1 MAYTAAIFFIST
13 IALLAILGRRLRH
26 LAALRPEEIALI
38 KETRE
43 PIASRVSYAVIR
55 KSRYFWHMAI
65 KPVVVGTLVNI
76 MVLIRSFAQR
86 VERYLIRYHTFGARS
101 PSQYWKEVQAKW
113 RRGRR
118 VPKRFRKEES
128 PPA

>member
-1 MAYTAAIFFIST
+1 MAYTAAIFFISV
-13 IALLAILGRRLRH
+13 IALLAILGRRIRH
-26 LAALRPEEIALI
+26 LAALHQEEIDLL
-38 KETRE
+38 KETQK
-43 PIASRVSYAVIR
+43 PIISRVSYALIR

-65 KPVVVGTLVNI
+65 KPVVVGQLVKI
-76 MVLIRSFAQR
+76 MAFIRSFAQR

-118 VPKRFRKEES
+118 VPKRFRKEEN